1 MRTVEVH
8 QLRHVE
14 VGEDVAV
21 DDDERL
27 VDACR
32 VGSETD
38 GTGRVERL
46 GFDGVAQATPAHV
59 PSGNACTNGSGL
71 KPSASV
77 TSVMPLRPRLV
88 TSRSMMGR

>member
-32 VGSETD
+32 VGSETN

-46 GFDGVAQATPAHV
+46 GFDGVAHGDTGTRAIGERLHERLGLETQRERHLGDATTAEA
-59 PSGNACTNGSGL
+59 GDQ
-71 KPSASV
+71 
-77 TSVMPLRPRLV
+77 PLDD
-88 TSRSMMGR
+88 G